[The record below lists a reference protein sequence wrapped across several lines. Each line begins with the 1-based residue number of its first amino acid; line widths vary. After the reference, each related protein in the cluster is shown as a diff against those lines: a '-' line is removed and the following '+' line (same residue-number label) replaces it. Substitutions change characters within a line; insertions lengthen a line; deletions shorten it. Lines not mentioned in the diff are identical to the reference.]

1 MAPFPC
7 PPNRLSCRPNHQG
20 LSMRGRLLG
29 FDTRTGNGQISG
41 DDGRRYP
48 FATADWRP
56 RTLPRSGQSV
66 DFDVAGDRAIDIYS
80 LGGGGLAVGDKNKVV
95 AALLAFFLGVL
106 GIHKF
111 YLGRTTAGVIMLLG
125 GTLGWLLVVPGAV
138 VAVIAFVECIIY
150 LVTPDE
156 EFERRYVDQQRAWF

>member
-1 MAPFPC
+1 
-7 PPNRLSCRPNHQG
+7 
-20 LSMRGRLLG
+20 MRGRLLG

-80 LGGGGLAVGDKNKVV
+80 LGGGGLAVGDRNKIV

-125 GTLGWLLVVPGAV
+125 GTLGWLLILPGVV

>member
-1 MAPFPC
+1 
-7 PPNRLSCRPNHQG
+7 
-20 LSMRGRLLG
+20 MRGRLLG
-29 FDTRTGNGQISG
+29 FDTRNGNGQISG

-56 RTLPRSGQSV
+56 RTLPRSGQAV

-80 LGGGGLAVGDKNKVV
+80 LGGGGLAVGDKNKIV

-106 GIHKF
+106 GVHKF

-125 GTLGWLLVVPGAV
+125 GTLGWLLFLPGMV
-138 VAVIAFVECIIY
+138 VAVIALVECVIY

-156 EFERRYVDQQRAWF
+156 EFERRYVDERQAWF

>member
-1 MAPFPC
+1 MLAQPVK
-7 PPNRLSCRPNHQG
+7 LRPEPRRGHK
-20 LSMRGRLLG
+20 MRGKLLG

-80 LGGGGLAVGDKNKVV
+80 LGGGGLAVGDKNRIT

-106 GIHKF
+106 GVHKF

-125 GTLGWLLVVPGAV
+125 GTLGWLLFLPGMVVT
-138 VAVIAFVECIIY
+138 VIALVECIIY